1 VISKERGNKYFKRT
15 DKKENSPG
23 KGEEYRLSEGA
34 NAVVAGH
41 NSGSKI
47 LKSAFI

>member
-23 KGEEYRLSEGA
+23 KGEEYRLQVSEGA
-34 NAVVAGH
+34 NALCGCWP
-41 NSGSKI
+41 
-47 LKSAFI
+47 